1 MNNSFME
8 RIQTKVE
15 GIGDLYEV
23 GKVYVKEDKKTR
35 DCTIYTLSNRYK
47 EGIRWLIYLIR
58 K

>member
-47 EGIRWLIYLIR
+47 EGIR
-58 K
+58 